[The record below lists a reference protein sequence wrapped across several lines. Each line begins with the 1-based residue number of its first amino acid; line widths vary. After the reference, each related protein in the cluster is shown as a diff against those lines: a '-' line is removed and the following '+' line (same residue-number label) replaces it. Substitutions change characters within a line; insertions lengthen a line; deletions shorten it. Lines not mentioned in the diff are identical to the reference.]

1 MKRHLGWI
9 FGLLLAIGA
18 FSAARAESADDQYV
32 TIFNLIQQADALS
45 VNQPADALAK
55 YLEAETALQRFQ
67 KGNPDWNA
75 RIVAFRLKYLAS
87 RILAVSPQAPSKAEL
102 PVTRLQASTPPA
114 QPAPVDWQNQLNALR
129 QQARQ
134 LQADK
139 TMLEAKLKEALAIQP
154 ATVDAREVARAEEK
168 VKALLKENDL
178 LKVAVEKEKSR
189 AAAPSEIASLQ
200 LARQDLAEA
209 NRQLAEQTAKAD
221 ALAKEK
227 KALQI
232 KLDNL
237 PRTSWNATSL
247 EKTRKDLQ
255 EANRQLAQQKDLA
268 ARLATEKD
276 SMQARVK
283 ALTAETDAVAAIRA
297 ENEMLKKQLADF
309 RAGAPAKVKGREINR
324 QLAQAQAQIAAL
336 QSDKE
341 LLRLEKLALESR
353 VKQLTTSASSAA
365 AVPAPAPAPTVTA
378 TPAPAPAPAA
388 PAPQNEVSA
397 KRIQQ
402 LEKDRD
408 NLQRRL
414 DEAHQQ
420 LAARKTDNQSARVQ
434 QLETQ
439 LATVQARLD
448 AAEAKPTP
456 YTAEELALFKPP
468 ERKLSAETPSA
479 LPAAMLAAEARRYFA
494 VHEFDKAET
503 TYLQVLRQDQKNV
516 RALADLAAIQ
526 LERKRFDAAEMNIKQ
541 ALALQP
547 NDAYSLSIFGSL
559 RFRQGKFDESLDAL
573 SRAAKLD
580 PDSAEIQNYLGLALS
595 EKGLRGPAETAMR
608 KAIQLQPD
616 YASAHHNLAVIYLTQ
631 KPPLTE
637 LARYHYQKALAAG
650 QARNPELEK
659 MLEAKP

>member
-9 FGLLLAIGA
+9 LGLLLALGG
-18 FSAARAESADDQYV
+18 FSSARADSADDQYYN
-32 TIFNLIQQADALS
+32 IFNLIQQADALS
-45 VNQPADALAK
+45 ASQPAEALAK

-67 KGNPDWNA
+67 KGNPDSNA
-75 RIVAFRLKYLAS
+75 RIVAFRLKYLAN
-87 RILAVSPQAPSKAEL
+87 RIIAVTPQAATAEAGG
-102 PVTRLQASTPPA
+102 TRPA
-114 QPAPVDWQNQLNALR
+114 TGPAGAGPATQPAPVDWQNQLNALR

-139 TMLEAKLKEALAIQP
+139 TMLEAKLKEALTIQP
-154 ATVDAREVARAEEK
+154 ATVDAREVTRAEEK

-189 AAAPSEIASLQ
+189 AAAPSEVASLQ
-200 LARQDLAEA
+200 LARQELAEA
-209 NRQLAEQTAKAD
+209 NRQLADQTAKAD

-237 PRTSWNATSL
+237 PQTSWNAANI
-247 EKTRKDLQ
+247 EKTRKELQ

-268 ARLATEKD
+268 GRLAAEKETL
-276 SMQARVK
+276 QGRLK
-283 ALTAETDAVAAIRA
+283 ALTSETDALAAIRA
-297 ENEMLKKQLADF
+297 ENELLKKQLADLHS
-309 RAGAPAKVKGREINR
+309 GAPPKAKGREINR

-341 LLRLEKLALESR
+341 LLRLEKLALEGR
-353 VKQLTTSASSAA
+353 VKQLTTSAVAA
-365 AVPAPAPAPTVTA
+365 APAPAPTVA
-378 TPAPAPAPAA
+378 APAPAA
-388 PAPQNEVSA
+388 PLAQNDASV

-402 LEKDRD
+402 LEKERD
-408 NLQRRL
+408 DLQRKL
-414 DEAHQQ
+414 DDAHKQF
-420 LAARKTDNQSARVQ
+420 AARKPANPSARVQ

-439 LATVQARLD
+439 LATVQARLE
-448 AAEAKPTP
+448 AAEAKPLP
-456 YTAEELALFKPP
+456 YTAEELALFKSP
-468 ERKLSAETPSA
+468 ERKIAAETATP
-479 LPAAMLAAEARRYFA
+479 LPAGTAKLAAEAQRYFA
-494 VHEFDKAET
+494 AKELDKAES
-503 TYLQVLRQDQKNV
+503 TYLQVLHGDQKNV

-526 LERKRFDAAEMNIKQ
+526 LERKHFDAAEMNIKQ
-541 ALALQP
+541 ALALKP
-547 NDAYSLSIFGSL
+547 DDAYSLSILGSL

-580 PDSAEIQNYLGLALS
+580 PNSAEIQNYLGLALS
-595 EKGLRGPAETAMR
+595 EKGLRGPAESAMR

-616 YASAHHNLAVIYLTQ
+616 YASAHNNLAVIYLTQ

-650 QARNPELEK
+650 HERNVDLEK
-659 MLEAKP
+659 LLESKP